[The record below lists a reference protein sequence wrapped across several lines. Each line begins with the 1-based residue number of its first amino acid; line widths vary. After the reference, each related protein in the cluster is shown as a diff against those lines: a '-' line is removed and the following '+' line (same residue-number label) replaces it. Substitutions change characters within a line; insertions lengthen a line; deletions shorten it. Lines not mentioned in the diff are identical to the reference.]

1 MNPQDRNAFIQ
12 TLKANCGSLNS
23 KSFCRPLIAGS
34 VLPGCTVMLPLGF
47 SALSPAGRSRPACF
61 LATGGQGG
69 CRWDPA
75 ERKLALEAGWNV
87 HTRCTAPHR
96 RVKDLKG
103 AESGVLGP
111 RRGAGSSFLGHHSH
125 PLLEHPS
132 GFTGRLHIYMLYGH
146 FKL

>member
-1 MNPQDRNAFIQ
+1 MTDVLQTFPQHLLSLLSKCLKLFHTMNPQDRNAFIQ

-34 VLPGCTVMLPLGF
+34 VLPGCTVMLSLGF

-87 HTRCTAPHR
+87 HTRSTAPCE
-96 RVKDLKG
+96 G
-103 AESGVLGP
+103 
-111 RRGAGSSFLGHHSH
+111 GS
-125 PLLEHPS
+125 
-132 GFTGRLHIYMLYGH
+132 RI
-146 FKL
+146 